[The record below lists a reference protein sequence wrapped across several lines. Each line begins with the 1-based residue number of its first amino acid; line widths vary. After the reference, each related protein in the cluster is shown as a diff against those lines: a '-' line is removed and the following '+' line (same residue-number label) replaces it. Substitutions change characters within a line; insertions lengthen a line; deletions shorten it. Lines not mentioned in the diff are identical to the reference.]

1 MDSLQHFFLTNN
13 PIAYQSQTMHCL
25 IYAVLNAA
33 YNPGEAIHDKLQDAF
48 GCSHGSVR
56 QLAEASSAISVTLG
70 KVKNTSAGGVSLEWL
85 LSQSTGIYILYAD
98 GHCISVD
105 VSRQLVFDCAY
116 PFALSFTR
124 DALVLCGFETFS
136 KIRRATYPN
145 FLSFIRA

>member
-1 MDSLQHFFLTNN
+1 
-13 PIAYQSQTMHCL
+13 MHCL

-33 YNPGEAIHDKLQDAF
+33 KNPGVAIHDKLRDAF
-48 GCSHGSVR
+48 GCSHGSLR
-56 QLAEASSAISVTLG
+56 QLALASQSIGATLA
-70 KVKNTSAGGVSLEWL
+70 KVKNTSAGAVSLERL

-124 DALVLCGFETFS
+124 DALDLCGFENFS